1 MRVKN
6 ITIRQLSKGFIVS
19 HNETDIAPFEVAQAT
34 PAPGRAPAA
43 FPPPPAPPA
52 PPMAT
57 STFTEAAFS
66 NAEDAQKY
74 IAELLA

>member
-19 HNETDIAPFEVAQAT
+19 HNETDIAPFEPAQSAVATQ
-34 PAPGRAPAA
+34 PK